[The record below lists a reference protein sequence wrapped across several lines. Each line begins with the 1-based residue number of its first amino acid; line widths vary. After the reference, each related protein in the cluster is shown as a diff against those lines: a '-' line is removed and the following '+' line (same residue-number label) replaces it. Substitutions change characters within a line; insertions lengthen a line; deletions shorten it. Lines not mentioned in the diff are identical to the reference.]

1 MTAMTLKK
9 LRFPWLL
16 MLALM
21 ASLSLCLPLWAQK
34 VADLPQP
41 ANYVS
46 DFAHVLSSDT
56 QAQVNGL
63 CAQLEQRAHA
73 QLFVVTVKTLEDE
86 PVDQYAN
93 DLFHRWKIG
102 EKGTNRGVLL
112 LLAITEH
119 QWRVEVGYGMEGV
132 LTDSVTGRIGRA
144 MVPDLRQNDY
154 DAAVVDATSEI
165 ARVVAA
171 DAKVELDAPPA
182 PKRRQPQRDEGLG
195 NLLSLLVTLGIPALF
210 FLLILRR
217 AARGGRGPRGPWG
230 GGGFYGG
237 GGFGGGGWGGGG
249 GGGGFS
255 GGGGGDSGGGGASG
269 SW

>member
-1 MTAMTLKK
+1 MILKK
-9 LRFPWLL
+9 LRFSRLPMPALL
-16 MLALM
+16 V
-21 ASLSLCLPLWAQK
+21 SLSLCLPLCAQK
-34 VADLPQP
+34 AADLPQP
-41 ANYVS
+41 SNYVS
-46 DFAHVLSSDT
+46 DFAHVLSGET
-56 QAQVNGL
+56 QTQVNGM

-73 QLFVVTVKTLEDE
+73 QLFVVTVKTLDDE

-102 EKGTNRGVLL
+102 AKGTNRGVLL
-112 LLAITEH
+112 LLATTEH
-119 QWRVEVGYGMEGV
+119 QWRVEVGYGLEGV

-154 DAAVVDATSEI
+154 DAAVIDASSDI
-165 ARVVAA
+165 AVVVAK
-171 DAKVELDAPPA
+171 DAKVELDTPAA
-182 PKRRQPQRDEGLG
+182 PKRRQPQRDEGVG

-217 AARGGRGPRGPWG
+217 AVRGGRGPRGPWG

-237 GGFGGGGWGGGG
+237 GGSGGGGWGGGG

-269 SW
+269 GW

>member
-1 MTAMTLKK
+1 MNRKK
-9 LRFPWLL
+9 LRFARLL
-16 MLALM
+16 MLALLV
-21 ASLSLCLPLWAQK
+21 SLSLRVPVYGQK

-41 ANYVS
+41 TNYVS
-46 DFAHVLSSDT
+46 DFAQVLSDAT
-56 QAQVNGL
+56 QTQVNAM
-63 CAQLEQRAHA
+63 CAQLEQRAHT

-102 EKGTNRGVLL
+102 AKGTNRGVLL
-112 LLAITEH
+112 LLATTDH
-119 QWRVEVGYGMEGV
+119 RWRVEVGYGLEGV

-154 DAAVVDATSEI
+154 DAAVVDASSQI
-165 ARVVAA
+165 ASVVAA
-171 DAKVELDAPPA
+171 DAKVELDAPAA
-182 PKRRQPQRDEGLG
+182 PKRRRPQADESVG

-210 FLLILRR
+210 LLLVLRR
-217 AARGGRGPRGPWG
+217 AVRGGRGGRWG

-237 GGFGGGGWGGGG
+237 GFGGGGGWGGGG
-249 GGGGFS
+249 SGGGGGFG

-269 SW
+269 GW